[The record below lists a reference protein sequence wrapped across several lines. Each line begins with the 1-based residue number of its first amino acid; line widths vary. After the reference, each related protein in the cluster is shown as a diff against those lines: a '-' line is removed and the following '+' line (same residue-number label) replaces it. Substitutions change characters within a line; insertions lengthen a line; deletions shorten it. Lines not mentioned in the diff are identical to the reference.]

1 MPRYVQSNPVN
12 YADPN
17 GTFRISVTAAGIII
31 NVVLIALIYVTTAYN
46 AVRLASWAKKIKWFK
61 SIYTKAVDGLAK
73 AIFNA
78 MDGILYKIM
87 GKAANAATRS
97 FTVSKIKNIIDGLI
111 SLSPGMLIATL
122 IDMVDHDGRNGS
134 IYFR

>member
-1 MPRYVQSNPVN
+1 
-12 YADPN
+12 
-17 GTFRISVTAAGIII
+17 
-31 NVVLIALIYVTTAYN
+31 
-46 AVRLASWAKKIKWFK
+46 
-61 SIYTKAVDGLAK
+61 
-73 AIFNA
+73 